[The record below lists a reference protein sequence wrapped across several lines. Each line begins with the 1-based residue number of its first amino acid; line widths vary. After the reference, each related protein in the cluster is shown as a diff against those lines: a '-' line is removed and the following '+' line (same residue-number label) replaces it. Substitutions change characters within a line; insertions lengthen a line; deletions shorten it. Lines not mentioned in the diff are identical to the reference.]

1 MVTAID
7 MKLVNLGC
15 GRRVHP
21 QWVNFDFVASVP
33 GVQQADLRKGI
44 PLPDQ
49 SADAIYH
56 AHVLEHFGRPDGERL
71 LKECC
76 RVLKP
81 GGVIRVVVPDLEQIA
96 RDYLESLNAV
106 RVEGSG
112 EARRRHAWMVA
123 ELVDQCAR
131 HQPSGEC
138 LEMIRSWPLSERSF
152 LIQRWGREAQAL
164 LDQVGSQ
171 SAVRSSPWHR
181 RLLRRCWNLWR
192 RFAARVDA
200 DALAVGR
207 FRLGGEPHLWMYD
220 EWLLAECL
228 NQAGFV
234 SAMRLDASSSQI
246 AEWPLYGLDAGP
258 DGLAYKPDSLYM
270 EAVKPLD

>member
-1 MVTAID
+1 MC
-7 MKLVNLGC
+7 LVNLGC

-33 GVQQADLRKGI
+33 GVRQADLRKGI

-49 SADAIYH
+49 SVDAIYH
-56 AHVLEHFGRPDGERL
+56 SHVLEHFSRPDGERL

-81 GGVIRVVVPDLEQIA
+81 GGTIRVVVPDLEQIA
-96 RDYLESLNAV
+96 RGYLESLKTV
-106 RVEGSG
+106 RSERT
-112 EARRRHAWMVA
+112 EASSLRHVWMVS

-138 LEMIRSWPLSERSF
+138 LEMIRSWPRSERSF
-152 LIQRWGREAQAL
+152 LIQRWGQEAQAL
-164 LDQVGSQ
+164 LDQVSRP
-171 SAVRSSPWHR
+171 SSVRIPPWHR

-192 RFAARVDA
+192 RLAARVDT

-220 EWLLAECL
+220 ECLLADAL
-228 NQAGFV
+228 QKAGFV
-234 SAMRLDASSSQI
+234 SAKRLDAMVSQI
-246 AEWPLYGLDAGP
+246 ADWTLYGLDAQP
-258 DGLAYKPDSLYM
+258 DGAAYKPDSLYM
-270 EAVKPLD
+270 EAVKPVA